1 MSHNIKENDEDVS
14 DLDNVFDDNKD
25 NIDRISKEN
34 ESPVTNSEVLEG
46 NEKNGSGQEIV
57 EEESVPEYK
66 ESGDDDDV
74 DIQGEEEDKGL
85 EEEKENK
92 SDRTSQGVAV
102 STSSTTATA
111 TTASND
117 TNTKL
122 PTTDERSDATS
133 SSAASLVP
141 PSPISD
147 SKFYAIRTTG
157 GQERVVANVLQNK
170 IKSKNI
176 GIYSILLLENFKGYI
191 IVEAPDANVAFQAL
205 AGVRH
210 IRGQIR
216 GELPFKDIEGYLIK
230 KPVVTELAI
239 DDTVEVIGG
248 PFKAMKAKITRVDY
262 EKQEATVVLL
272 DSPYQIPVTVDANY
286 LKKATH

>member
-1 MSHNIKENDEDVS
+1 MSHNLKENDEDIS
-14 DLDNVFDDNKD
+14 NLDEVFDDNKD
-25 NIDRISKEN
+25 NIDKIQKDDGSAVTDL
-34 ESPVTNSEVLEG
+34 ESPEN
-46 NEKNGSGQEIV
+46 NEKNGSGQEIAQEESEPEHRDLGGADV
-57 EEESVPEYK
+57 QDGEEEKVLEEGKEEES
-66 ESGDDDDV
+66 D
-74 DIQGEEEDKGL
+74 
-85 EEEKENK
+85 
-92 SDRTSQGVAV
+92 TT
-102 STSSTTATA
+102 TSSTSTTTTTVTTTAA
-111 TTASND
+111 TTDD
-117 TNTKL
+117 TTKTADD
-122 PTTDERSDATS
+122 PSTP
-133 SSAASLVP
+133 SLVP

-286 LKKATH
+286 LKKASR

>member
-1 MSHNIKENDEDVS
+1 MSKENDEDVS
-14 DLDNVFDDNKD
+14 GIDDIFDDNKD
-25 NIDRISKEN
+25 NIDNFPKTGETPVTDSDTVIDHEEN
-34 ESPVTNSEVLEG
+34 EL
-46 NEKNGSGQEIV
+46 
-57 EEESVPEYK
+57 
-66 ESGDDDDV
+66 
-74 DIQGEEEDKGL
+74 EEDKIQEDNGRTGKDVRQ
-85 EEEKENK
+85 EEEGEVGGEESNSSS
-92 SDRTSQGVAV
+92 SD
-102 STSSTTATA
+102 TSSTTTTTTSSTTSTTTTPTTTTNAATSEEGGGGG
-111 TTASND
+111 TAS
-117 TNTKL
+117 
-122 PTTDERSDATS
+122 ATVV
-133 SSAASLVP
+133 AASPV
-141 PSPISD
+141 SD

-157 GQERVVANVLQNK
+157 GQERVVANVLLNK
-170 IKSKNI
+170 IRSKSI

-230 KPVVTELAI
+230 KPVVTELSI
-239 DDTVEVIGG
+239 DDTVEVIAG

-286 LKKATH
+286 LKKALH

>member
-1 MSHNIKENDEDVS
+1 MSHNIKENDNDI
-14 DLDNVFDDNKD
+14 DNTDNIFDDNND
-25 NIDRISKEN
+25 NIEKSSTTDRSPGAKPDLAHDKEENDDQDKSQEENRDGGSKM
-34 ESPVTNSEVLEG
+34 
-46 NEKNGSGQEIV
+46 
-57 EEESVPEYK
+57 EEEEVRQQQEPTTFN
-66 ESGDDDDV
+66 D
-74 DIQGEEEDKGL
+74 
-85 EEEKENK
+85 
-92 SDRTSQGVAV
+92 
-102 STSSTTATA
+102 TSSTESPSTS
-111 TTASND
+111 TTQDDPTSND
-117 TNTKL
+117 G
-122 PTTDERSDATS
+122 AG
-133 SSAASLVP
+133 AASVTRTVVA
-141 PSPISD
+141 PSPGSD

-170 IKSKNI
+170 IRSKNI

-210 IRGQIR
+210 IRGQVR
-216 GELPFKDIEGYLIK
+216 GELPFKDIEGYLVK
-230 KPVVTELAI
+230 KPVVTELSI

-286 LKKATH
+286 LKKATR

>member
-1 MSHNIKENDEDVS
+1 MGQQEKVTDKMEEEEEERNPIPLPQARLHPTRRQRQPRRPQSIQQQVRRVAAAVPAS
-14 DLDNVFDDNKD
+14 ATVVAP
-25 NIDRISKEN
+25 
-34 ESPVTNSEVLEG
+34 SPV
-46 NEKNGSGQEIV
+46 
-57 EEESVPEYK
+57 
-66 ESGDDDDV
+66 
-74 DIQGEEEDKGL
+74 
-85 EEEKENK
+85 
-92 SDRTSQGVAV
+92 
-102 STSSTTATA
+102 
-111 TTASND
+111 
-117 TNTKL
+117 
-122 PTTDERSDATS
+122 
-133 SSAASLVP
+133 
-141 PSPISD
+141 SD

-157 GQERVVANVLQNK
+157 GQERVVANVLLNK
-170 IKSKNI
+170 IRSKSI

-230 KPVVTELAI
+230 KPVVTELSI
-239 DDTVEVIGG
+239 DDTVEVIAG

-286 LKKATH
+286 LKKALH

>member
-1 MSHNIKENDEDVS
+1 MSHNLKENDEDVS
-14 DLDNVFDDNKD
+14 NLDEVLDDNKD
-25 NIDRISKEN
+25 NDDKISKEDG
-34 ESPVTNSEVLEG
+34 SAATDLEPPED
-46 NEKNGSGQEIV
+46 NEKNGSGQELV
-57 EEESVPEYK
+57 QEESEPEHK
-66 ESGDDDDV
+66 DVGGVDVQGD
-74 DIQGEEEDKGL
+74 
-85 EEEKENK
+85 EEEKGREK
-92 SDRTSQGVAV
+92 GKEEGSATDSS
-102 STSSTTATA
+102 STSTTTTNNTSTTTVA
-111 TTASND
+111 TTAA
-117 TNTKL
+117 
-122 PTTDERSDATS
+122 TTDDTTKTSDDS
-133 SSAASLVP
+133 STPSLVP
-141 PSPISD
+141 PSPVSD

-262 EKQEATVVLL
+262 DKQEATVVLL

-286 LKKATH
+286 LKKASH